1 MQHTAKGQRG
11 QGVVYLHQYA
21 DCISL
26 HFFPLC
32 ISDKDRLEMDED
44 SLGRCSIRDRSN
56 NGQGADG
63 SGLGTGT
70 GTFQSLWERTVASDP
85 GLYQLHYMD
94 LGEFL
99 TENGMAMHGAQIPS
113 QSSQCPSTSPSPCS
127 SSSSS
132 SASAGSP
139 PTLLGLDMQ
148 VQQSMLGAAGC
159 LHSKLGWWA
168 HLFLVLVG
176 KP

>member
-1 MQHTAKGQRG
+1 
-11 QGVVYLHQYA
+11 
-21 DCISL
+21 
-26 HFFPLC
+26 
-32 ISDKDRLEMDED
+32 MDED
-44 SLGRCSIRDRSN
+44 SLGRCSIRDRSS

-63 SGLGTGT
+63 SGLATGPGT

-85 GLYQLHYMD
+85 GLFQLHYMD

-132 SASAGSP
+132 SASAASP

-159 LHSKLGWWA
+159 LHSEFGCWA
-168 HLFLVLVG
+168 QFLLVLVG
-176 KP
+176 RL